1 MNEILAPS
9 LVDLIP
15 WVVVILFIIGYAIAG
30 LAGMGREEK

>member
-9 LVDLIP
+9 LVDLIT
-15 WVVVILFIIGYAIAG
+15 WVVVILSILGWGIAA